1 MSLGDIT
8 LEENKVNVNSRWLH
22 VNSWDIMLDGPGRR
36 SEESTPY
43 RRALVHDGED
53 GLTINYNM
61 DYPGGV
67 TLRGSVSL
75 PETLNVA
82 GNATFE
88 QKPTVPDILLT
99 ELPVFRLDGDLFDGP
114 DIPGVPTIPGIPG
127 LPGGRRRGRRP
138 LRPVREPGSLVD
150 IIKAM
155 QEKIRTLEERIETLE
170 DRR

>member
-1 MSLGDIT
+1 MSFGDIT
-8 LEENKVNVNSRWLH
+8 LEEDKVSVNSRWLH

-36 SEESTPY
+36 REEGTPY

-67 TLRGSVSL
+67 TLCGSVSL

-99 ELPVFRLDGDLFDGP
+99 ELPVFRLDGDLVDGP
-114 DIPGVPTIPGIPG
+114 DIPGRPTIPGIPG
-127 LPGGRRRGRRP
+127 IPVRRRRRRS

-170 DRR
+170 DRP